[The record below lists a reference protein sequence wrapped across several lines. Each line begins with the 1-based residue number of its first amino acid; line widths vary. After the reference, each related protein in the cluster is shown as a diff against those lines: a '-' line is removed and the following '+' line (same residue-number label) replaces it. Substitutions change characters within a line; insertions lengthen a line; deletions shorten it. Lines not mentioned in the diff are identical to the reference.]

1 MEGAAEL
8 TANGGPVGGIIME
21 DEIIEKGEE
30 VREEESEPKQTEF
43 DTAAVRT
50 QPPFD
55 PLLNPSPSD
64 SESGDILSEL
74 SPDNLNSPR
83 NSRRVSFPQ
92 DDRMVSGYMD
102 PPNPWHDG
110 MHLTIVSLM
119 LSVTDHKTAL
129 V

>member
-8 TANGGPVGGIIME
+8 TVNGGPMAKAIMD

-30 VREEESEPKQTEF
+30 VREEDIEPKQTEF
-43 DTAAVRT
+43 ETTAVRT

-64 SESGDILSEL
+64 SESGDFVSEL
-74 SPDNLNSPR
+74 SDNINSPR

-110 MHLTIVSLM
+110 MINLLKPLLFSKLY
-119 LSVTDHKTAL
+119 SQ
-129 V
+129 